1 MTTMVMSSA
10 IKSSDIGVSGKH
22 KRNLQENKEEMQWVF
37 LTTAKRRNSV
47 EEQKLVRVD
56 SKHQG
61 SATCLQSDHELKAK
75 YSEKW
80 LNRHARNKE
89 SNLSTSVEN
98 TRKRDRLQSM
108 RLPRRQQSVRESSLY
123 RAKSAKT
130 HNITGK
136 KIIFFQRI
144 SKHFYTEYQSGIL
157 KIDQKRDV
165 KCKSNDNE

>member
-1 MTTMVMSSA
+1 MKCGNRYDREKCVMTTMVMSSA

-22 KRNLQENKEEMQWVF
+22 KGNIQENKEEMQWVF

-89 SNLSTSVEN
+89 SNLAT
-98 TRKRDRLQSM
+98 KPFQL
-108 RLPRRQQSVRESSLY
+108 SSLKIVII
-123 RAKSAKT
+123 RHWNCPQTIITKSPAKDTAAKR
-130 HNITGK
+130 K
-136 KIIFFQRI
+136 
-144 SKHFYTEYQSGIL
+144 
-157 KIDQKRDV
+157 V
-165 KCKSNDNE
+165 

>member
-1 MTTMVMSSA
+1 MKCGNRYDREKCVMTTMVMSSA

-22 KRNLQENKEEMQWVF
+22 KGNIQENKEEMQWVF

-61 SATCLQSDHELKAK
+61 SATCLQSSDHELKAK

-89 SNLSTSVEN
+89 NRVSTSVQN
-98 TRKRDRLQSM
+98 TNKRDRLQSM
-108 RLPRRQQSVRESSLY
+108 RLPRRQQSVRETFLH
-123 RAKSAKT
+123 RATSDKT
-130 HNITGK
+130 RNITGK
-136 KIIFFQRI
+136 KIL
-144 SKHFYTEYQSGIL
+144 S
-157 KIDQKRDV
+157 
-165 KCKSNDNE
+165 